1 MVAKLKTLDD
11 WLSCIDSLSPS
22 KRSRLD
28 QILAGFRPKA
38 NEFAD
43 DPLGY
48 CREYLGVK
56 LWDKQR
62 EIIEKLMTPPYQVL
76 VRAGHNV
83 GKTFVAACLASWF
96 YDSFNP
102 GQTLCTAP
110 TKASVRDILF
120 AELRKLRPNQ
130 EGFLPKDTLL
140 QDKPPTSAI
149 THHHHPPPSPTT
161 THHHCVRGLTTAK
174 SEAFQGRHC
183 ERLLL
188 IYDEAV
194 GIEPQLF
201 EKTEPQSRPG
211 RRLQPGMLLA
221 LSDVG
226 MKTVSG
232 KR

>member
-11 WLSCIDSLSPS
+11 WLSCMDSLSPS
-22 KRSRLD
+22 TRSRLD

-96 YDSFNP
+96 YDSLRRTSQVAAQP
-102 GQTLCTAP
+102 GRFFAQRHPVTRQAP
-110 TKASVRDILF
+110 S
-120 AELRKLRPNQ
+120 
-130 EGFLPKDTLL
+130 
-140 QDKPPTSAI
+140 PTTI
-149 THHHHPPPSPTT
+149 THHHHPPPPPPTT
-161 THHHCVRGLTTAK
+161 TACA
-174 SEAFQGRHC
+174 A
-183 ERLLL
+183 
-188 IYDEAV
+188 
-194 GIEPQLF
+194 
-201 EKTEPQSRPG
+201 
-211 RRLQPGMLLA
+211 
-221 LSDVG
+221 
-226 MKTVSG
+226 
-232 KR
+232 

>member
-11 WLSCIDSLSPS
+11 WLSCMDSLSPS
-22 KRSRLD
+22 TRSRLD

-48 CREYLGVK
+48 CREYLGLK

-102 GQTLCTAP
+102 SQTLCTAP
-110 TKASVRDILF
+110 TKASVRKCGGKSQGGSR
-120 AELRKLRPNQ
+120 EVRPA
-130 EGFLPKDTLL
+130 FSRTRALP
-140 QDKPPTSAI
+140 PA
-149 THHHHPPPSPTT
+149 
-161 THHHCVRGLTTAK
+161 
-174 SEAFQGRHC
+174 
-183 ERLLL
+183 
-188 IYDEAV
+188 
-194 GIEPQLF
+194 
-201 EKTEPQSRPG
+201 
-211 RRLQPGMLLA
+211 
-221 LSDVG
+221 
-226 MKTVSG
+226 
-232 KR
+232 